1 MKENKKKWILPFLV
15 FIIGTAI
22 LAGMADRLKV
32 SSQKQNRE
40 MADLNAM
47 TYAERVRTDLMK
59 GIGVTDTLEQILV
72 SENGKIS
79 KFSCVAE
86 NMMTNYIQSIQLAPK
101 GIATEI
107 YPKKGNDAGK
117 IDLIHDK
124 DRGEISRYARD
135 NGVLTLQG
143 PFELKQGGQGIAVR
157 NPVYLENDDGEEVFW
172 GFTIVIIRVPDIF
185 ADTVKALSDFGYD
198 YRLSKTVSCRE
209 ETYEVVYRSK
219 GKLMDPV
226 SYAFEMAGDHW
237 KLEVM
242 PRQGWF
248 SYRSLYRF
256 FVGGMLIVVLFTGLT
271 AALLIFY
278 EHRQRFRR
286 LAVTDALTG
295 IYNRHG
301 FDEKVEQYLKQ
312 HSDRPCVGVQFDID
326 DFKLINDMFGHAS
339 GDKALQILTQTMQDY
354 FGEPAV
360 LGRSGGDEFCIF
372 LPDCT
377 CEKVKHRLEE
387 FTESRRVFIYN
398 GEEKEFHISL
408 GYAEYPLQGEDYL
421 QLMRCADAALYE
433 VKQQGKNGCMAYQKG
448 FRSEVRTQLG
458 FALRDVS
465 ENLPGAFIIYRA
477 DKMDDE
483 ILFANREMIRL
494 TGCQSMDE
502 LLTYTQ
508 GSFRNL
514 IRQEERKTVEQDIW
528 TQIEDGH
535 RNDYIHFHL
544 KKQDGSFLEVLD
556 HGRIVE
562 NERYGKVFYVLIMD
576 YASMKRHFKIWK

>member
-1 MKENKKKWILPFLV
+1 
-15 FIIGTAI
+15 
-22 LAGMADRLKV
+22 
-32 SSQKQNRE
+32 
-40 MADLNAM
+40 
-47 TYAERVRTDLMK
+47 
-59 GIGVTDTLEQILV
+59 
-72 SENGKIS
+72 
-79 KFSCVAE
+79 
-86 NMMTNYIQSIQLAPK
+86 
-101 GIATEI
+101 
-107 YPKKGNDAGK
+107 
-117 IDLIHDK
+117 
-124 DRGEISRYARD
+124 
-135 NGVLTLQG
+135 
-143 PFELKQGGQGIAVR
+143 
-157 NPVYLENDDGEEVFW
+157 
-172 GFTIVIIRVPDIF
+172 
-185 ADTVKALSDFGYD
+185 
-198 YRLSKTVSCRE
+198 
-209 ETYEVVYRSK
+209 
-219 GKLMDPV
+219 
-226 SYAFEMAGDHW
+226 
-237 KLEVM
+237 
-242 PRQGWF
+242 
-248 SYRSLYRF
+248 
-256 FVGGMLIVVLFTGLT
+256 
-271 AALLIFY
+271 
-278 EHRQRFRR
+278 
-286 LAVTDALTG
+286 
-295 IYNRHG
+295 
-301 FDEKVEQYLKQ
+301 
-312 HSDRPCVGVQFDID
+312 
-326 DFKLINDMFGHAS
+326 MFGHAS

-360 LGRSGGDEFCIF
+360 LGRNGGDEFCIF

-514 IRQEERKTVEQDIW
+514 VRQEEQKTVEQDIW

-544 KKQDGSFLEVLD
+544 KKQDGSLLEVLD

>member
-1 MKENKKKWILPFLV
+1 MNTNKKKWILPFLV
-15 FIIGTAI
+15 FMIGTGI
-22 LAGMADRLKV
+22 VAGMINHLKV
-32 SSQKQNRE
+32 YDQKQNRE
-40 MADLNAM
+40 LADLNAV
-47 TYAERVRTDLMK
+47 TYAERVKTDLMK
-59 GIGVTDTLEQILV
+59 GIGITDTLKQVLI
-72 SENGKIS
+72 SENGKLS
-79 KFSCVAE
+79 NFSRVAE
-86 NMMTNYIQSIQLAPK
+86 NMMTNSIQSIQLAPK

-219 GKLMDPV
+219 GKLMDPA

-360 LGRSGGDEFCIF
+360 LGRNGGDEFCIF
-372 LPDCT
+372 LPECT

-421 QLMRCADAALYE
+421 HLMRCADAALYE

-448 FRSEVRTQLG
+448 FCSEVRTQLG

-544 KKQDGSFLEVLD
+544 KKQDGSLLEVLD

>member
-15 FIIGTAI
+15 FMIGI
-22 LAGMADRLKV
+22 GIVAGTINHLKV
-32 SSQKQNRE
+32 HDQKQNRE
-40 MADLNAM
+40 LADLNAV
-47 TYAERVRTDLMK
+47 TYAERVKTDLMK
-59 GIGVTDTLEQILV
+59 GIGVTDTLKQMLI
-72 SENGKIS
+72 SENGKLS
-79 KFSCVAE
+79 NFSRVAE
-86 NMMTNYIQSIQLAPK
+86 NMMTNSIQSIQLAPK

-209 ETYEVVYRSK
+209 ETYEVVNRSK
-219 GKLMDPV
+219 GKLMDPA

-354 FGEPAV
+354 FGELAV
-360 LGRSGGDEFCIF
+360 LGRNGGDEFCIF

-514 IRQEERKTVEQDIW
+514 VRQEERKTVEQDIW

-544 KKQDGSFLEVLD
+544 KKQDGSLLEVLD